1 MGNNVKMAN
10 ITNIISTILLRL
22 TFRTA
27 KHMSSLRTITNYEYK
42 MKKNLYSLLSS
53 ILEFSMS

>member
-22 TFRTA
+22 TFKTA
-27 KHMSSLRTITNYEYK
+27 KHMSSLETITNYEYK
-42 MKKNLYSLLSS
+42 MIRTCTRYHRRSWNSL
-53 ILEFSMS
+53 